1 MREQGRPPPVIGVV
15 GWKDNGKTTLVER
28 LVAHLVVQGLRVS
41 TIKHTHHSTD
51 LDRPGKD
58 TWRHRAAGAT
68 EVVLASSARYAI
80 LHELRAEP
88 EPELDGL
95 LARMAPADLVIV
107 EGFKRF
113 PHPKVEVHRAARG
126 TQLLARDDPTVIAVA
141 SDEPLPGLAV
151 PVLDL
156 DDVAG
161 IARLIAGRLELALP

>member
-1 MREQGRPPPVIGVV
+1 MHERERRPAVIGIV

-28 LVAHLVVQGLRVS
+28 LVAHLVARGLKVS
-41 TIKHTHHSTD
+41 TIKHTHHATD

-80 LHELRAEP
+80 LHELRHEP

-113 PHPKVEVHRAARG
+113 PHPKIEVHRAARG
-126 TQLLARDDPTVIAVA
+126 TPLIARDDPTVIAVA
-141 SDEPLPGLAV
+141 SDEPLAGLAV

-156 DDVAG
+156 DDIPA
-161 IARLIAGRLELALP
+161 IARLIGERLALVPA

>member
-1 MREQGRPPPVIGVV
+1 MRERTRLPPVIGIV

-28 LVAHLVVQGLRVS
+28 LVAHLVGRGLRVS

-58 TWRHRAAGAT
+58 TWRHRAAGAS

-80 LHELRAEP
+80 LHELRHEP
-88 EPELDGL
+88 EPELDQL
-95 LARMAPADLVIV
+95 LARMAPAHLVIV

-113 PHPKVEVHRAARG
+113 PHPKIEVHRAARG
-126 TQLLARDDPTVIAVA
+126 TPLIARDDPTVIAVA
-141 SDEPLPGLAV
+141 SDVPLPGLAV

-156 DDVAG
+156 DDIPA
-161 IARLIAGRLELALP
+161 IARLIGDRLALVAA

>member
-1 MREQGRPPPVIGVV
+1 MRERTRRPPVIGIV

-28 LVAHLVVQGLRVS
+28 LVAHLVGQGLRVS
-41 TIKHTHHSTD
+41 TIKHTHHAAD

-80 LHELRAEP
+80 LHELRREP
-88 EPELDGL
+88 EPELDDL

-113 PHPKVEVHRAARG
+113 AHPKIEVHRAARG
-126 TQLLARDDPTVIAVA
+126 TPLIAREDSTVIAVA
-141 SDEPLPGLAV
+141 SDEALADLAV
-151 PVLDL
+151 PVLGL
-156 DDVAG
+156 DDVPA
-161 IARLIAGRLELALP
+161 IARLILERLALAPA